1 MLNRRLSLI
10 DEDLQSRQLAVYG
23 KESMK
28 KLAYA
33 KVLISGLNG
42 LGAEIVWISITFY
55 YFILSLFA
63 FTIILNIKLINQS
76 ILKAKNVILA
86 NVQAVT
92 LHDDHQTSYLGLFL
106 LIYSYYC
113 FIQRSLKSI
122 IEKKKILVHI
132 FIWMKM
138 MLV

>member
-42 LGAEIVWISITFY
+42 LGAEIV
-55 YFILSLFA
+55 
-63 FTIILNIKLINQS
+63 
-76 ILKAKNVILA
+76 
-86 NVQAVT
+86 
-92 LHDDHQTSYLGLFL
+92 
-106 LIYSYYC
+106 
-113 FIQRSLKSI
+113 
-122 IEKKKILVHI
+122 
-132 FIWMKM
+132 
-138 MLV
+138 